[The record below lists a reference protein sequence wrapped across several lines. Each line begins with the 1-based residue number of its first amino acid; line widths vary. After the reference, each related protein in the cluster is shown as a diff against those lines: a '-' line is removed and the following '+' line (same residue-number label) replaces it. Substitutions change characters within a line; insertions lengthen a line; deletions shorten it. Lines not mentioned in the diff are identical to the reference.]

1 MQKRTK
7 FAILDEIAHHKKTLK
22 DLETE
27 LKDKNNVVEVI
38 GESPIQPITK
48 RLKIQ
53 FWKAEKAVVM
63 QILEQE
69 GLPENKEEGIV
80 QIGTTPSV
88 YKYNIFLR
96 GGYHSDDLYTSTLY
110 FHSNS
115 ERDEYLNKIT
125 NAITD
130 EVFSNGVAE
139 LKVGEMC
146 EVRDFEHEDWQ
157 TRKLLA
163 ILPKNYIM
171 RFIVDT
177 DEVKDDWVDFRQAR
191 PLAKRTEPKVE
202 ENGEIITYTWE
213 EEE

>member
-38 GESPIQPITK
+38 GESPIQPTTK
-48 RLKIQ
+48 RLKIK

-69 GLPENKEEGIV
+69 GLPKNKEEGIV

-130 EVFSNGVAE
+130 ELFSNGAAE
-139 LKVGEMC
+139 LKVGDMC
-146 EVRDFEHEDWQ
+146 EVSSCPNGHW
-157 TRKLLA
+157 RKKKLIA
-163 ILPKNYIM
+163 ILPDNYRS
-171 RFIVDT
+171 RFIT
-177 DEVKDDWVDFRQAR
+177 QCDDDGNDWFGYTYAQ
-191 PLAKRTEPKVE
+191 PISKRIEPKVE
-202 ENGEIITYTWE
+202 ECGEIITYTWE
-213 EEE
+213 E